1 MAKDY
6 KKEPRKTP
14 PARALG
20 SWLSFLTGLGIG
32 LACTALTWF
41 WFQQPAQT
49 RAPAPPVVG
58 MPDAPPPAPA
68 VTQEPPP
75 PPESPVTRPTFDFY
89 TILPEIEVKI
99 PDSELPA
106 AAESAAPP
114 TAEEPATAPAPATAT
129 GSYVLQVASFQSR
142 EAAEQSKAMLAL
154 QGVQAIIHQAGID
167 GQNRFRVHVGPY
179 GDLGQAQQ
187 MRSRL
192 DQLGFGAIV
201 LKVGGG

>member
-1 MAKDY
+1 MARDY

-14 PARALG
+14 PARAPG

-32 LACTALTWF
+32 LACAALTWF

-49 RAPAPPVVG
+49 RAPAPPLVE
-58 MPDAPPPAPA
+58 MPTAPSPVPQ

-75 PPESPVTRPTFDFY
+75 PPETPVTRPTFDFY

-99 PDSELPA
+99 PDSEVPPP
-106 AAESAAPP
+106 AESANPP
-114 TAEEPATAPAPATAT
+114 TEEKPEPAPATGT

-142 EAAEQSKAMLAL
+142 EDAEQSKAMLAL
-154 QGVQAIIHQAGID
+154 QGVQANIHQVGIN
-167 GQNRFRVHVGPY
+167 GQNWFRVHVGPY

-187 MRSRL
+187 TRSRL
-192 DQLGFGAIV
+192 DQLGFKAIV